1 MIGVKMNS
9 YIKNKQRYAIWRCYE
24 KKILAICP
32 EMRHTSGIYMF
43 YRYNENNEK
52 CVYIGQ
58 SVDILRRCCEH
69 LSVKAKKQ
77 HIDKSLAKNGLWS
90 ETNAIG
96 WKVRILSWCK
106 ENELDKTETMF
117 IDRYLKSGEFKV
129 YNVTGG
135 GQLDKEK
142 DIGER
147 NQTKLKSYKNGK
159 NLGAEKVKEQI
170 KVYFNKYLD
179 IIIKGKSNKIKE
191 RKLKEFKEFIEK

>member
-1 MIGVKMNS
+1 
-9 YIKNKQRYAIWRCYE
+9 
-24 KKILAICP
+24 
-32 EMRHTSGIYMF
+32 MF

-69 LSVKAKKQ
+69 LSVKAKEQ
-77 HIDKSLAKNGLWS
+77 HIDKSLAKHGLWS
-90 ETNAIG
+90 ETNQIG
-96 WKVRILSWCK
+96 WRVKVLALCDK
-106 ENELDKTETMF
+106 NELDKAETMF

-135 GQLDKEK
+135 GQLDKSK

-147 NQTKLKSYKNGK
+147 QQTKLKSYKNGK

-170 KVYFNKYLD
+170 RIYFEKYLD
-179 IIIKGKSNKIKE
+179 VIIKGKTTKIKE
-191 RKLKEFKEFIEK
+191 RKLKEFIKFIEK